1 MSAVARVEGER
12 PATPGAPPLPEWERR
27 LVIGADR
34 AIYWMARHWAFVFN
48 GLFLTIVGLAV
59 ASPLL
64 RAAGMDGLG
73 QLIFRAYRVTCH
85 QLPERS
91 FYIDGHQVAFCQRD
105 VGVQLGLFLGG
116 VAYAASSGRVRLRNL
131 AVYALIFVMPVALD
145 GFTQLV
151 GLRSSVWP
159 LRLGTGLLFGIGTT
173 LVAYPHFDK
182 AMQDTR
188 RELEERFGPGLAKL
202 RLRG

>member
-1 MSAVARVEGER
+1 VPKVGSDRSGA
-12 PATPGAPPLPEWERR
+12 PGAQPLPEWERR

-34 AIYWMARHWAFVFN
+34 AIYWMTRHWALVIN

-64 RAAGMDGLG
+64 RAAGQDGLG

-91 FYIDGHQVAFCQRD
+91 FLIDGYQVAFCQRD

-116 VAYAASSGRVRLRNL
+116 VAYAASRGRVRLRSL
-131 AVYALIFVMPVALD
+131 ALYALVFVTPVALD
-145 GFTQLV
+145 GGTQLL

-173 LVAYPHFDK
+173 LVAYPYFDR
-182 AMQDTR
+182 AMRDTR
-188 RELEERFGPGLAKL
+188 RELEDRFGPGLV
-202 RLRG
+202 RLGR

>member
-34 AIYWMARHWAFVFN
+34 AIYWMTRHWAFVFN

-91 FYIDGHQVAFCQRD
+91 FFIDGHQVAFCQRD
-105 VGVQLGLFLGG
+105 VGVQMGLFLGG
-116 VAYAASSGRVRLRNL
+116 GSYACAARTAPRFWSPGALLSRSDRHLGQLLYPTPRSGYRRHLTR
-131 AVYALIFVMPVALD
+131 
-145 GFTQLV
+145 
-151 GLRSSVWP
+151 
-159 LRLGTGLLFGIGTT
+159 GTMGAWL
-173 LVAYPHFDK
+173 
-182 AMQDTR
+182 
-188 RELEERFGPGLAKL
+188 
-202 RLRG
+202 